1 MSSYYYL
8 VATLPML
15 RYEDSAPMSHEAF
28 LELCHGNIGD
38 SDYRLIR
45 AASLAA
51 TPDEGFQKHPFLRKW
66 NTFRDM
72 VTRELNDQRA
82 RKLELGG
89 DRYKNEGDKEYRIS
103 ETVRAAL
110 SASDP
115 LQGELLLM
123 QLYWKYL
130 DDLSGLHTFDIE
142 ALLAYAVKLQIL
154 ERKSRFTIQDGNSEF
169 KRLFSNLQSKIKSI

>member
-15 RYEDSAPMSHEAF
+15 RYEDVSPMSHEAF
-28 LELCHGNIGD
+28 LELCHGNISD
-38 SDYRLIR
+38 SDYQLVRSAVLS
-45 AASLAA
+45 AVGGDS
-51 TPDEGFQKHPFLRKW
+51 PKHPFLRKW
-66 NTFRDM
+66 NQFRDM
-72 VTRELNDQRA
+72 VVKELNDQRA

-89 DRYKNEGDKEYRIS
+89 DRYRNEGDKEYRIT

-110 SASDP
+110 SAADP
-115 LQGELLLM
+115 LQGELSLM

-130 DDLSGLHTFDIE
+130 DDLGGLHTFDIE

-154 ERKSRFTIQDGNSEF
+154 ERKGRFSLQDGNSEF